1 MHTHLLHCLG
11 ERLETAL
18 EAALVVVI
26 GSDLRTCEKKQ
37 KKKQKKKPSQTHTHL
52 VLRVRHH
59 PVQQEVLRRVDLHD
73 DLRRSH
79 LDWTN
84 GRVV

>member
-18 EAALVVVI
+18 EAALIVVI

-37 KKKQKKKPSQTHTHL
+37 KKKPSQTRTHL

-59 PVQQEVLRRVDLHD
+59 PVQQKVLRRVDLHD